1 MTKETSIGI
10 YLEIFFIAQAV
21 HPISKST
28 QGVLNDANAIITVDG
43 ESVSYSKQLVQGS
56 DKNQLV
62 GYNKSLY
69 AQGWTTNGKHDVR
82 VDLARLGSTLSVST
96 RNAIHGPEG

>member
-1 MTKETSIGI
+1 MTKETSVGI

-21 HPISKST
+21 HPISNST
-28 QGVLNDANAIITVDG
+28 QGVLNDANATIIVDG
-43 ESVSYSKQLVQGS
+43 ESVSYSMQLVQGS

-69 AQGWTTNGKHDVR
+69 AHNWTTNGKHEVR

-96 RNAIHGPEG
+96 QTAVHGPEG

>member
-1 MTKETSIGI
+1 M
-10 YLEIFFIAQAV
+10 EIFFIAQAV
-21 HPISKST
+21 HPISNST

-69 AQGWTTNGKHDVR
+69 AQGWTANGKHDVR

-96 RNAIHGPEG
+96 RTTDSWAQGLNKFI

>member
-1 MTKETSIGI
+1 MTKDTSTGI
-10 YLEIFFIAQAV
+10 DLKIFFIAQAV
-21 HPISKST
+21 YPISNST
-28 QGVLNDANAIITVDG
+28 QGVLNDANATITVDG

-69 AQGWTTNGKHDVR
+69 VQSWTSNSKHDVR
-82 VDLARLGSTLSVST
+82 VDLAPLGSTLSVST
-96 RNAIHGPEG
+96 